1 MSFDLS
7 KAQEQAEGIAHMQA
21 SYYAALVR
29 GGVPAEYAAQ
39 MTIAFV
45 HSILTAQSAQSK
57 PTPKPGA

>member
-29 GGVPAEYAAQ
+29 NGVPGEYAAQ
-39 MTIAFV
+39 MAIGFLQTIIMV
-45 HSILTAQSAQSK
+45 QTAQSK
-57 PTPKPGA
+57 PTPKQ